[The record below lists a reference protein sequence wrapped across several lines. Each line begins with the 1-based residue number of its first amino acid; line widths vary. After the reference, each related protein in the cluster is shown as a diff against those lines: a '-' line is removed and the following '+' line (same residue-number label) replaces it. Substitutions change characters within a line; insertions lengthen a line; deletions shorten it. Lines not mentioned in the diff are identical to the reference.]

1 MVDPC
6 HRGALED
13 RGRLP
18 RPADRADRP
27 SAGDIREGK
36 GDMSPDVGILMP
48 VGVTFEALTNI
59 DFWTSVGVL
68 AGIYAIVALG
78 LQVNTGFTGIVNF
91 GAAGFMAVGAYS
103 MAILVL
109 DAGVS
114 FWLSL
119 PLAMLITM
127 LFGALVGLPSLRLR
141 ADYFAIATIAMAEVV
156 RLFAQNARDL
166 TGGNQGLF
174 CADDDPSNCYAN
186 SWRDVSDSINGF
198 VENFWSD
205 PATLFPLLLVI
216 WATVAIATVA
226 LVYLQ
231 KTPWGRVLR
240 AIRED
245 EDAARALG
253 KNTLLFKLQSLAI
266 AALLGA
272 TGGFFLAIN
281 LATLHPIDF
290 EPLITFFAFSVLVL
304 AGLANYKGVFV
315 GAILFWFVIEGTR
328 FIELPDPPFTET
340 RIAAL
345 RLAIT
350 GLLLIGLMA
359 FRPQGLFGKRQEM
372 VLGE

>member
-1 MVDPC
+1 MTPDP
-6 HRGALED
+6 GTIAPLAVSLE
-13 RGRLP
+13 
-18 RPADRADRP
+18 
-27 SAGDIREGK
+27 S
-36 GDMSPDVGILMP
+36 
-48 VGVTFEALTNI
+48 LTDI
-59 DFWTSVGVL
+59 DFWISVGVL

-91 GAAGFMAVGAYS
+91 GAAAFMAIGAYS

-109 DAGVS
+109 EAGIS

-127 LFGALVGLPSLRLR
+127 LFGVLVGLPSLRLR

-174 CADDDPSNCYAN
+174 CADDDPSNCYPN
-186 SWRDVSDSINGF
+186 DWRNVSESINDF
-198 VENFWSD
+198 VANFWSD
-205 PATLFPLLLVI
+205 PSTLFPLLLVI
-216 WATVAIATVA
+216 WVTVGIATVA

-253 KNTLLFKLQSLAI
+253 KNTLLFKLQSLAL

-272 TGGFFLAIN
+272 IGGFFLALN
-281 LATLHPIDF
+281 LATLHPLDF

-304 AGLANYKGVFV
+304 GGLANYKGVAV

-359 FRPQGLFGKRQEM
+359 FRPQGLFGNRQEM

>member
-1 MVDPC
+1 MTLDP
-6 HRGALED
+6 GAIAPL
-13 RGRLP
+13 
-18 RPADRADRP
+18 A
-27 SAGDIREGK
+27 I
-36 GDMSPDVGILMP
+36 
-48 VGVTFEALTNI
+48 TFESLTDP
-59 DFWTSVGVL
+59 DFWVSVGVL

-91 GAAGFMAVGAYS
+91 GAAGFMAIGAYS

-109 DAGVS
+109 EAGMS
-114 FWLSL
+114 FWLAL
-119 PLAMLITM
+119 PLSMLTTM

-141 ADYFAIATIAMAEVV
+141 ADYFAIATIAMAEMV
-156 RLFAQNARDL
+156 RLFAQNARGL

-174 CADDDPSNCYAN
+174 CAEDDASNCYTN
-186 SWRDVSDSINGF
+186 SWRDISESINDF
-198 VENFWSD
+198 ISNFWSD
-205 PATLFPLLLVI
+205 PPTLLPLLIVILVTLGV
-216 WATVAIATVA
+216 ATVVLT
-226 LVYLQ
+226 YMQ
-231 KTPWGRVLR
+231 RSPWGRVLR

-253 KNTLLFKLQSLAI
+253 KNTLLFKLQSLMI

-272 TGGFFLAIN
+272 LGGVFLALD
-281 LATLHPIDF
+281 LATLHPLDF
-290 EPLITFFAFSVLVL
+290 EPLVTFVAFSVLVL
-304 AGLANYKGVFV
+304 GGLANYKGVAV
-315 GAILFWFVIEGTR
+315 GAVLFWFVLEGTR

-359 FRPQGLFGKRQEM
+359 FRPQGLFGKREEM